1 MSHRCCVC
9 SHQTAALFCA
19 KWRQDI
25 KSKLWFVQL
34 MYIYLKNNPARFHP
48 DPIWI
53 NGASGCFLKKMPK
66 QQQEH
71 QCNIRSVGTTVF
83 CGTQNFEPSRG
94 ICPFPWNFYVF
105 TEFYRTVIRVV
116 THSIFIQDHSPS
128 TDNTPLYQNTA
139 HFGGVQAA
147 VLYVYMIS
155 PWHTWLLLG
164 LWWEEYWKYWA
175 ELIWNIACLFG
186 RDCICQLQLPATNT
200 AYLVGFRGHR
210 KLVSICGKYAPV
222 RRGIWQTGLRNLE
235 KFAAEN
241 CGP

>member
-34 MYIYLKNNPARFHP
+34 MYIYLKNYPARFHP

-66 QQQEH
+66 QQQKH

-116 THSIFIQDHSPS
+116 THPSSSRTTAPALITHHCIKIRHILVEFRLPYCMYTWFHHEIHDCHSGSDGRNTENIELSLSEILPVNLVDRLYLSVAVTGDKYRIFGQ
-128 TDNTPLYQNTA
+128 
-139 HFGGVQAA
+139 VQR
-147 VLYVYMIS
+147 
-155 PWHTWLLLG
+155 P
-164 LWWEEYWKYWA
+164 
-175 ELIWNIACLFG
+175 
-186 RDCICQLQLPATNT
+186 
-200 AYLVGFRGHR
+200 
-210 KLVSICGKYAPV
+210 
-222 RRGIWQTGLRNLE
+222 
-235 KFAAEN
+235 
-241 CGP
+241 